1 VSGSLQSITGLSGCN
16 LYYCEQDVNFTTN
29 MTITAFS
36 GLITIQK
43 GIYNLTYNGAYT
55 NFPFT
60 PNITVQTT
68 STQIIYRFF
77 FETGQI
83 IAGSY
88 MIAAQF
94 LIPGIN
100 RTTSS
105 DTYSITTT
113 NICGQVNSI
122 SGTF

>member
-1 VSGSLQSITGLSGCN
+1 MSGSLKSVDGLSGCS
-16 LYYCEQDVNFTTN
+16 LYYCEQQVNFTTN

-36 GLITIQK
+36 AVITIQK
-43 GIYNLTYNGAYT
+43 GIYNLTYNNAYT

-60 PNITVQTT
+60 PNITEETT
-68 STQIIYRFF
+68 STQMIYSFF
-77 FETGQI
+77 FQTGQI
-83 IAGSY
+83 TAGGY
-88 MIAAQF
+88 MNAAQF
-94 LIPGIN
+94 LIPGVN

-113 NICGQVNSI
+113 NICGQVNSV